1 MPEPTEP
8 IGPLLSKAGGSI
20 LSARMLDLYEE
31 FATIIQAFSA
41 SRLEYALCGGMALAV
56 YGIPRATVDMD
67 FLILP
72 ESAEVAK
79 KIAANLGYRSEA
91 EPMSLAQ
98 GKVQIRRFVKFDPD
112 SEDFLSLDFLLVTPE
127 LLPVWEGRT
136 SIAWKLGSIWVISK
150 AGLIQMKSLRNSG
163 TDRDD
168 IDGLKE

>member
-1 MPEPTEP
+1 
-8 IGPLLSKAGGSI
+8 
-20 LSARMLDLYEE
+20 
-31 FATIIQAFSA
+31 
-41 SRLEYALCGGMALAV
+41 MALAV

-72 ESAEVAK
+72 ESAEVAR
-79 KIAANLGYRSEA
+79 KIAADLGYKSEA

-136 SIAWKLGSIWVISK
+136 SIAWEIGSIWVISK
-150 AGLIQMKSLRNSG
+150 AGLIQISMSAKAVTGRTVMGSIIS
-163 TDRDD
+163 
-168 IDGLKE
+168 